1 MNSSPPAHLH
11 GLCVCTHCL
20 SLPSGTAHELHG
32 YTPIHLLGS
41 KFSLFAL
48 ASRPFKIWLI
58 LVFLTMSPELSFSVP
73 KVWSHWFS
81 CWASCMSSLF
91 LPQHLCVSCYFCES
105 PLWLYTNQWIM
116 GSRTWNWCAV
126 GGHNQNEKWTVIFH
140 RIKSTMKPVKM

>member
-48 ASRPFKIWLI
+48 ASRPLKIWLI

-91 LPQHLCVSCYFCES
+91 LPQHLCVSCYFCLEVFPPRYFHVLLAHCTQISAPVSS
-105 PLWLYTNQWIM
+105 PQTILPGPLCPQ
-116 GSRTWNWCAV
+116 
-126 GGHNQNEKWTVIFH
+126 
-140 RIKSTMKPVKM
+140 